1 MVIEYKSGR
10 NDLPDGLKNMVLRLD
25 HPQLLAL
32 LALNRLVFSRI
43 RLQQQAYSIRALSR
57 FVASDAASFLD
68 KQEQTLVGRVT
79 RLNQKS
85 ASVLIDEGA
94 QWTVLPYFLN
104 KVVETSGDQEDS
116 L

>member
-25 HPQLLAL
+25 HPQL